1 MSKLIGKQTIDVDSD
16 GVSKGRQGSHTKNH
30 QTQARELMTPDEVG
44 RLDNQ
49 YAILHIKGEYD
60 IIDRKY
66 DLLKHPNIKMSAD
79 GGAPM
84 YIHGNDV
91 RSKAS
96 IGLVGDDVALRSNA
110 VDIETLFTE
119 EEKTQELEVISYL
132 ELE

>member
-1 MSKLIGKQTIDVDSD
+1 
-16 GVSKGRQGSHTKNH
+16 
-30 QTQARELMTPDEVG
+30 
-44 RLDNQ
+44 
-49 YAILHIKGEYD
+49 
-60 IIDRKY
+60 
-66 DLLKHPNIKMSAD
+66 MSAD